1 MRRSFFLTRRL
12 SHRRHP
18 RYHYSHTRRGVRRG
32 RASFT
37 VRRGKRRGKGR
48 KKGGGIGNTVAEKE
62 GVPVSVNAL
71 RTNSKGV
78 TRSVADMTPILQ
90 NSETEG
96 LLGDDDI

>member
-1 MRRSFFLTRRL
+1 
-12 SHRRHP
+12 
-18 RYHYSHTRRGVRRG
+18 
-32 RASFT
+32 
-37 VRRGKRRGKGR
+37 
-48 KKGGGIGNTVAEKE
+48 VAEKE

-96 LLGDDDI
+96 LLGDDDV